1 MLFSSLNMELNLKQ
15 LPILPLQM
23 LVYTPKGNIT
33 VVGNYLSQSN
43 LILSD
48 PAPPCDMH
56 RFTHYH
62 YFNPHHGLV
71 DTLNRPIMA
80 TNSLNVASRDHS
92 RWSTPNSSGK
102 SVEVQRSQVDEL
114 FKTLKDGD
122 ELAETE
128 PSMSHLTYFY
138 ISV

>member
-1 MLFSSLNMELNLKQ
+1 MLGKGLIRLDAKIKKGGGNVSRSLIDFSDTELILEQ

-23 LVYTPKGNIT
+23 LVYTPKGNIA

-56 RFTHYH
+56 RYTHYH

-80 TNSLNVASRDHS
+80 TNS
-92 RWSTPNSSGK
+92 
-102 SVEVQRSQVDEL
+102 
-114 FKTLKDGD
+114 
-122 ELAETE
+122 TE
-128 PSMSHLTYFY
+128 HG
-138 ISV
+138 